1 MTKKKKVKID
11 GTIDKN
17 TGGGCNS
24 SIKLNDGYL
33 TFTQEIESER
43 SQLGNSKYWCSC

>member
-1 MTKKKKVKID
+1 MAQLTKTL
-11 GTIDKN
+11 G
-17 TGGGCNS
+17 GGGCNS

-43 SQLGNSKYWCSC
+43 SQLGNSNYWCSC